1 MDDRDEVEA
10 ASLLPDKFTAS
21 DVQRVISAHHFRVTQ
36 LEELLA
42 ELKQNITD
50 LAVNVYSQMTDAA
63 DAMDQIIEQTNHS
76 IDQISEFLG
85 ANDEEVLIDH
95 IELEEPE
102 RDRTEELEGADID
115 TFNPLGAESIVD
127 ETDEADFFLTEGEEL
142 DDEGQE

>member
-36 LEELLA
+36 LEDLLA

-63 DAMDQIIEQTNHS
+63 DAMDQIIEQANAS
-76 IDQISEFLG
+76 FDQVAELFDG
-85 ANDEEVLIDH
+85 VQIDH

-115 TFNPLGAESIVD
+115 TFNPLGAESVSD
-127 ETDEADFFLTEGEEL
+127 ESDEAEFFFPEEGEEL
-142 DDEGQE
+142 DDEG